1 MYTPEVSSP
10 KARSTPSASVQPS
23 NNALSTNGL
32 NASSA
37 QSGANANGPIAILV
51 MTPANRPGKPF
62 QSPFYESSNSMNPYG
77 KPGQHLIGQGVRGVD
92 WVTRISM
99 SLKSG
104 IESEISWALMG
115 LMDLSC
121 RQPEI
126 LTLTPGGSVLS
137 TLLDIAHK
145 TSVWS
150 PEAAQEEEGHLELK
164 DEFEARQ
171 QALNAVLILRNLA
184 LDPKNSQLLANTPR
198 CVSLVER
205 GLKLSKGVSR
215 FSEMKSYCVDIAEAI
230 SFHINIESADH
241 PFFKSILFILESDCE
256 DRGILIPALRALSR
270 LVVRDENNV
279 LGSGEFENG
288 ELDNVLRYLTV
299 DDDELISAALDL
311 LYQFTLRQDNCST
324 LLSSLYSREICSTQL
339 VRLLRWKLHEP
350 TMDYIR
356 VPRRTLPS
364 PPILPEWIVN
374 ELLEFEEPDRATNW
388 IRASY
393 INDPAGEV
401 TQISLWKAYETQF
414 ESYSRQGRKLLP
426 AVEFI
431 KNVTSAFDD
440 CQAMVVNLP
449 DQTRKFIIKGIKPRE
464 FPVAPSMLKN
474 TKSDE
479 PPKKKPRGLLVKPT
493 SSSKPSGFGVTAILV
508 LQNLARTPEGKSLL
522 EPKIANMIEASVLNP
537 TISSHLDGLLSQL
550 SSRIKDGQSE
560 GQ

>member
-1 MYTPEVSSP
+1 MSSP
-10 KARSTPSASVQPS
+10 KSRSTPSVSLPPS
-23 NNALSTNGL
+23 NNAMSTNGL

-62 QSPFYESSNSMNPYG
+62 QSPFYESGGSMNPYG
-77 KPGQHLIGQGVRGVD
+77 KPGPQLIGQGVRGVD

-104 IESEISWALMG
+104 IESEITWALMG

-121 RQPEI
+121 RQPEM
-126 LTLTPGGSVLS
+126 LTLTSNGSVLP
-137 TLLDIAHK
+137 TLLDIAYK
-145 TSVWS
+145 SSVWS
-150 PEAAQEEEGHLELK
+150 PEASLEEEGLMELK
-164 DEFEARQ
+164 DEFESRQ

-184 LDPKNSQLLANTPR
+184 LDPKNSQLLANTPK
-198 CVSLVER
+198 CVLLVER

-241 PFFKSILFILESDCE
+241 TFFRSILSVLQSDC
-256 DRGILIPALRALSR
+256 DNRGILIPALRALSR

-279 LGSGEFENG
+279 LGSGEFEKG

-311 LYQFTLRQDNCST
+311 LYQFTLRQENCSV
-324 LLSSLYSREICSTQL
+324 LLSSLYNREICSTQL

-350 TMDYIR
+350 EMDYIR

-474 TKSDE
+474 TKSEE
-479 PPKKKPRGLLVKPT
+479 PPKKKPRGLLVKPAVVT
-493 SSSKPSGFGVTAILV
+493 KPSGFGVTATLV
-508 LQNLARTPEGKSLL
+508 LQNLAQTPEGRRLL

-550 SSRIKDGQSE
+550 SSRVKDGQSD